1 MQILKTITDLD
12 LGIEPV
18 KSTITRERCASR
30 AVVFDKDNNVA
41 LLDATLKNYHKLP
54 GGGIEENEDFTQALK
69 RECKEEI
76 GCYVEVTSE
85 IGIVEEYASRSGFHQ
100 LSYCFIAK
108 VIGEKGVSTLED
120 DETAD
125 GFKTIWLSLDEAI
138 KILANETGVY
148 EGKFIQLRDLS
159 ILQEAKRI
167 ISLK

>member
-69 RECKEEI
+69 RECKEEYISAKGLTRSPEGLPVLSVLLPPMRSWI
-76 GCYVEVTSE
+76 GSE
-85 IGIVEEYASRSGFHQ
+85 P
-100 LSYCFIAK
+100 
-108 VIGEKGVSTLED
+108 
-120 DETAD
+120 
-125 GFKTIWLSLDEAI
+125 
-138 KILANETGVY
+138 
-148 EGKFIQLRDLS
+148 
-159 ILQEAKRI
+159 
-167 ISLK
+167 